1 MDQTN
6 QDDLIILSMKSNQIL
21 IITSIIILM
30 IGGFYYTM
38 SPYQNCVRAIDKRIE
53 EVRNKLATE
62 TDVTK
67 RDELELEN
75 KYLISQKTV
84 SYTHLT
90 LPTNREV

>member
-1 MDQTN
+1 
-6 QDDLIILSMKSNQIL
+6 MKSNQIL

-38 SPYQNCVRAIDKRIE
+38 SPYQNCIRDIDKRIE

-75 KYLISQKTV
+75 QDLISQKK
-84 SYTHLT
+84 SECSKQS
-90 LPTNREV
+90 RW